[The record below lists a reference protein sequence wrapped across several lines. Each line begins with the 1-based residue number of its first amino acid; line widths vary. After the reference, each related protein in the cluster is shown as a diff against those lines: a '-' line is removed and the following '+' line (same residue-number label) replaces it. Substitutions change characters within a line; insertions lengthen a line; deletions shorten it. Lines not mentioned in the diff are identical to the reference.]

1 MIISDNTILTFGK
14 HKGSKAKD
22 VKICGIFDYR
32 YLQWLHFNTN
42 HKLDKDLLEKI
53 NVEIDKDIKKYQ
65 KDFEEGKYSNRNF
78 QTHTDDPYYIPGE
91 QGW

>member
-14 HKGSKAKD
+14 HKGSKA
-22 VKICGIFDYR
+22 
-32 YLQWLHFNTN
+32 
-42 HKLDKDLLEKI
+42 
-53 NVEIDKDIKKYQ
+53 KDIKKYQ